1 MKKKLFLL
9 PCIAAVAIATF
20 VGAKSFQTNA
30 YESND
35 LLLQNVE
42 ALSAGS
48 DAGCPHNNANHVPNR
63 FLYAT
68 TTTETATCKVD
79 GSITVSDGNSYSGSY
94 KKDKSYVV
102 IITTKNCDGVQTGAC
117 CDQRK
122 VGTTVKKK

>member
-1 MKKKLFLL
+1 MKKKIFLL

-48 DAGCPHNNANHVPNR
+48 DA
-63 FLYAT
+63 
-68 TTTETATCKVD
+68 
-79 GSITVSDGNSYSGSY
+79 SGSY
-94 KKDKSYVV
+94 VICYSESKVRKGWTYYNCGTCEQVYDEQGKKTYSKCFY
-102 IITTKNCDGVQTGAC
+102 
-117 CDQRK
+117 
-122 VGTTVKKK
+122 